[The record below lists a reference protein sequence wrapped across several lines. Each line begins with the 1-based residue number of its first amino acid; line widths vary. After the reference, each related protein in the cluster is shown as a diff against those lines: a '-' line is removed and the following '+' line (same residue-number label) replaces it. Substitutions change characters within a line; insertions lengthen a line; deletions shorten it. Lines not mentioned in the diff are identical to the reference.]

1 MFLIFITF
9 SGQGGLGGLRP
20 IWVWLFPLT
29 SDHPL
34 DSHKLFDNDDDDEN
48 YDDDV
53 DGDVFGDDDGD
64 NVDKPGQ
71 ETRRYTHQ

>member
-9 SGQGGLGGLRP
+9 SGQGGFGGLRP

-34 DSHKLFDNDDDDEN
+34 DSHKLFDNDDDDDEN
-48 YDDDV
+48 YDDDKRGFTELTPAI
-53 DGDVFGDDDGD
+53 DTMLFD
-64 NVDKPGQ
+64 N
-71 ETRRYTHQ
+71 ETVK